1 MMFQCPTSG
10 FSLFYET
17 MEIEVK
23 IIKGVFQCPT
33 SGFSLFYYSK
43 GNRRSLRIYVS
54 MPYFGLFSF
63 LHYGSTTLDFA
74 GFANP
79 FLRVII

>member
-1 MMFQCPTSG
+1 MKRFQCPTSG
-10 FSLFYET
+10 FSLFYQAAKMAEK
-17 MEIEVK
+17 EAIE
-23 IIKGVFQCPT
+23 
-33 SGFSLFYYSK
+33 
-43 GNRRSLRIYVS
+43 VS